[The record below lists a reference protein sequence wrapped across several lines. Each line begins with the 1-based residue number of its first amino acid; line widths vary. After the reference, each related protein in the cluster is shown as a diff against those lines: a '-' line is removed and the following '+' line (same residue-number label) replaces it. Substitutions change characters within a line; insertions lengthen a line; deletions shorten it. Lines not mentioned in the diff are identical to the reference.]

1 MMKLPN
7 PYVIAEIGVNHEGS
21 IDLAKS
27 MIAEIAKAGGHAA
40 KFQTYKA
47 DLIAAKDS
55 PAYWDQTKEST
66 NSQHELFQK
75 YDSFTKNDYII
86 LSEECKKHNIDFMST
101 PFDVDC
107 LEWLMPLMNV
117 VKIAS
122 ADLTNDILIEA
133 VAEYKKPMILSVG
146 AASDEEIAYALNL
159 MEAKGVKDI
168 TLLHC
173 ILLYPTPLENGFLS
187 RIKTLQA
194 NFCQNNIK
202 FGYSD
207 HIPPSAAQNDQIIIA
222 RSMGCS
228 VIEKHFTYDKSLP
241 GNDHY
246 HAIDKVDLE
255 DMMIRLRRCDLM
267 ISTEKKFNEIGL
279 KLQDSAIVNARRSLY
294 FKQSLKKGT
303 VLESSDIVAKRPGK
317 GISPKRYR
325 EFIGRTLTR
334 DVNVDEMLSLEDF
347 N

>member
-1 MMKLPN
+1 MMLPY
-7 PYVIAEIGVNHEGS
+7 PYVIAEIGVNHEGR

-27 MIAEIAKAGGHAA
+27 MIAEIAQAGGHAA

-86 LSEECKKHNIDFMST
+86 LSDECKKHNIDFMST

-107 LEWLMPLMNV
+107 LEWLIPLMKV

-133 VAEYKKPMILSVG
+133 VAQYKKPMILSVG
-146 AASDEEIAYALNL
+146 ASSDEEIAHAINL
-159 MEAKGVKDI
+159 IQKKGVKDI
-168 TLLHC
+168 TILHC
-173 ILLYPTPLENGFLS
+173 MLLYPTPLENGFLY
-187 RIKTLQA
+187 RIQTLK
-194 NFCQNNIK
+194 NKFCQNNIK
-202 FGYSD
+202 LGYSD
-207 HIPPSAAQNDQIIIA
+207 HIPPSSAQNDQIIIA
-222 RSMGCS
+222 RSMGCC

-255 DMMIRLRRCDLM
+255 DMMMRLNRCDLM
-267 ISTEKKFNEIGL
+267 ISSEKEFNEVGL
-279 KLQDSAIVNARRSLY
+279 ELQESAIVNARRSIY
-294 FKQSLKKGT
+294 FKQSLKKGA
-303 VLESSDIVAKRPGK
+303 VLGRSDIVAKRPGR

-325 EFIGRTLTR
+325 EFIGRTLTQ
-334 DVNVDEMLSLEDF
+334 DVNEGGMLSLEDF